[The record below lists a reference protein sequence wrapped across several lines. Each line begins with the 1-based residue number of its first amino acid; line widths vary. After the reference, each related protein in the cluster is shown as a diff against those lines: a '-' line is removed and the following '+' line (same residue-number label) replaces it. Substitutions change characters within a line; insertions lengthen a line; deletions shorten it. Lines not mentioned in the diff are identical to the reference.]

1 MSRKPKHQALVAVS
15 QYLTDEVERGVSFYE
30 TQAQKI
36 DGRYLAQV
44 EKLATRTKAK
54 DSVLAQFFRDTVQP
68 GSIASAKGTI
78 RFRLRTGRI
87 VEAHMGL
94 KRLGRNL
101 EFIDQHLAQPIF
113 RMGAK
118 FYGERGP
125 RRDAITRLI
134 DEALNELGRKA
145 SAKEVLDQI
154 RAAPSIQDIDFD
166 GTISW
171 RNARGEERTTT
182 FRTFQNRVA
191 DRRKLFST
199 APQKI

>member
-1 MSRKPKHQALVAVS
+1 MSRKAKHRALVAVS
-15 QYLTDEVERGVSFYE
+15 QYLTDKIERRVSFYE

-54 DSVLAQFFRDTVQP
+54 DPVLAEFFRDTVRT
-68 GSIASAKGTI
+68 GSIASALATI
-78 RFRLRTGRI
+78 RFRLRAGQV
-87 VEAHMGL
+87 VEADMAL
-94 KRLGRNL
+94 DRLGRNL

-145 SAKEVLDQI
+145 SARVVLDQI
-154 RAAPSIQDIDFD
+154 RAAPSIQDIDSD

-191 DRRKLFST
+191 DRRKLF
-199 APQKI
+199 PQPRKKI